1 MVFSSNGT
9 DFCRR
14 DLAHFV
20 RGYPLFVNDYLSSAR
35 RACRL
40 RSKALFSCL
49 MSTPAEIE
57 SAIEKL
63 PTDQMLEVASWLDDY
78 RAMLQSS
85 ETLFQQLDAEEAS
98 VAGQQWLGE

>member
-1 MVFSSNGT
+1 
-9 DFCRR
+9 
-14 DLAHFV
+14 
-20 RGYPLFVNDYLSSAR
+20 
-35 RACRL
+35 
-40 RSKALFSCL
+40 

-57 SAIEKL
+57 SAIERL

-85 ETLFQQLDAEEAS
+85 ESLFQRLDDQEVD